1 MIELEQQ
8 GYLGL
13 YIDQRQ
19 ARWQH
24 RLGAAKRSGRIDS
37 SQGRSLDTYVGLTR
51 TPLSIHL
58 STYKIY
64 NIRERPPTVSTIGYV
79 IGHQCRSR

>member
-64 NIRERPPTVSTIGYV
+64 KGETTDCVDDWICHRPPVP
-79 IGHQCRSR
+79 